1 MSEAKQAALAAKAAV
16 PAMAQASTE
25 LKDKALLAMAAALRA
40 QASAICEAN
49 ATDCAV
55 AEEKGISPSMLD
67 RLSLNEA
74 RIESMASALEQLAN
88 LADPVGKVVE
98 ERTLYNGLQMRRVTV
113 PLGVVAMVYE
123 ARPNVTADAAGICVK
138 SGNACVLRGGSSAIN
153 SNMAIAKALREAV
166 ASVGLPADAVVAI
179 SSTSRTE
186 TDNLLRLRG
195 LVDVLIPRG
204 GAGLIQHC
212 VECAT
217 VPVIETGVGNCHVYV
232 HETANFEMARAI
244 IMNAKTQRPSVC
256 NACESVLV
264 DYSVAKEFLP
274 QMLTQL
280 AQAGV
285 TVHGDEFVRSCAAL
299 ASEGVSG
306 EPTPLGM
313 FVDATEED
321 WGREYLGLE
330 ISIKCI
336 SGGVEEAIAHIN
348 QYGTG
353 HSECI
358 VASDSAAITR
368 FQQGVDAAAVYA
380 NASTRFTDGGEF
392 GLGAEIGI
400 STQKLHVRGPFAL
413 EALTSTKY
421 LINGEGQVR
430 G

>member
-1 MSEAKQAALAAKAAV
+1 MSEAKQAALAAKMAATR
-16 PAMAQASTE
+16 MAQASTE
-25 LKDKALLAMAAALRA
+25 QKNQALFAMASALRA
-40 QASAICEAN
+40 NVADICAANQQDCEA
-49 ATDCAV
+49 AK
-55 AEEKGISPSMLD
+55 EKGISASLLD
-67 RLSLNEA
+67 RLALSPE
-74 RIESMASALEQLAN
+74 RIEGMASALEQLAALN
-88 LADPVGKVVE
+88 DPVGKTIE
-98 ERTLYNGLQMRRVTV
+98 ERTLYNGLQLRKVTV

-138 SGNACVLRGGSSAIN
+138 SGNACVLRGGSLAVH
-153 SNMAIAKALREAV
+153 SNVAIAKVLRSAV
-166 ASVGLPADAVVAI
+166 EGAGLPADSIVAI
-179 SSTSRTE
+179 ASTDRAE
-186 TDNLLRLRG
+186 TDELLRLRG

-232 HETANFEMARAI
+232 HESADLPMARSI
-244 IMNAKTQRPSVC
+244 VMNAKTQRPGVC

-264 DYSVAKEFLP
+264 DSSVAEAFLP
-274 QMLTQL
+274 QLLEEL
-280 AQAGV
+280 ADAGV
-285 TVHGDEFVRSCAAL
+285 TVHGDEAAARAAGLAGGKAQELFVA
-299 ASEGVSG
+299 
-306 EPTPLGM
+306 
-313 FVDATEED
+313 ATEDD

-336 SGGVEEAIAHIN
+336 DGGVEEAIAHIN
-348 QYGTG
+348 RFGTG

-358 VASDSAAITR
+358 VATDAAAIAR

-413 EALTSTKY
+413 EALTSMKY
-421 LINGEGQVR
+421 LLNGEGQVR

>member
-1 MSEAKQAALAAKAAV
+1 MSEAKQAALAAKMAATR
-16 PAMAQASTE
+16 MAQASTE
-25 LKDKALLAMAAALRA
+25 QKNQALFAMASALRA
-40 QASAICEAN
+40 NVADICAANQQDCEA
-49 ATDCAV
+49 AKG
-55 AEEKGISPSMLD
+55 KGISASLLD
-67 RLSLNEA
+67 RLALSPE
-74 RIESMASALEQLAN
+74 RIEGMASALEQLAALN
-88 LADPVGKVVE
+88 DPVGKTIE
-98 ERTLYNGLQMRRVTV
+98 ERTLYNGLQLRKVTV

-138 SGNACVLRGGSSAIN
+138 SGNACVLRGGSLAVH
-153 SNMAIAKALREAV
+153 SNVAIAQVLRSAV
-166 ASVGLPADAVVAI
+166 EGAGLPADSIVAI
-179 SSTSRTE
+179 ASTDRAE
-186 TDNLLRLRG
+186 TDELLRLRG

-232 HETANFEMARAI
+232 HESADLPMARSI
-244 IMNAKTQRPSVC
+244 VMNAKTQRSGVC

-264 DYSVAKEFLP
+264 DSSVAEAFLP
-274 QMLTQL
+274 QLLEEL
-280 AQAGV
+280 ADAGV
-285 TVHGDEFVRSCAAL
+285 TVHGDEAAARAAGLAGGKAQELFVA
-299 ASEGVSG
+299 
-306 EPTPLGM
+306 
-313 FVDATEED
+313 ATEDD

-336 SGGVEEAIAHIN
+336 DGGVEEAIAHIN
-348 QYGTG
+348 RFGTG

-358 VASDSAAITR
+358 VATDAAAIAR
-368 FQQGVDAAAVYA
+368 FQQEVDAAAVYA

-413 EALTSTKY
+413 EALTSMKY
-421 LINGEGQVR
+421 LLNGEGQVR

>member
-1 MSEAKQAALAAKAAV
+1 MSEAKQAALAAKAAA

-40 QASAICEAN
+40 QTSAICEAN

-55 AEEKGISPSMLD
+55 AKEKGISPSMLD

-153 SNMAIAKALREAV
+153 SNLAIADVLRKAV

-280 AQAGV
+280 TQAGV
-285 TVHGDEFVRSCAAL
+285 TVHGDELVRGCAAL

-313 FVDATEED
+313 FVDATVED

-336 SGGVEEAIAHIN
+336 NGGVEEAIAHIN

-358 VASDSAAITR
+358 VAADNAAIIR

>member
-1 MSEAKQAALAAKAAV
+1 MSEAKQAALAAKMAATR
-16 PAMAQASTE
+16 MAQASTE
-25 LKDKALLAMAAALRA
+25 QKNQALFAMASALRA
-40 QASAICEAN
+40 NVADICAANQQDCEA
-49 ATDCAV
+49 AK
-55 AEEKGISPSMLD
+55 EKGISASLLD
-67 RLSLNEA
+67 RLALSPE
-74 RIESMASALEQLAN
+74 RIEGMASALEQLAALN
-88 LADPVGKVVE
+88 DPVGKTIE
-98 ERTLYNGLQMRRVTV
+98 ERTLYNGLQLRKVTV

-138 SGNACVLRGGSSAIN
+138 SGNACVLRGGSLAVH
-153 SNMAIAKALREAV
+153 SNVAIAQVLRSAV
-166 ASVGLPADAVVAI
+166 EGAGLPADSIVAI
-179 SSTSRTE
+179 ASTDRAE
-186 TDNLLRLRG
+186 TDELLRLRG

-217 VPVIETGVGNCHVYV
+217 VPVIETGVGNCHVYA
-232 HETANFEMARAI
+232 HESADLPIARSI
-244 IMNAKTQRPSVC
+244 VMNAKTQRPGVC

-264 DYSVAKEFLP
+264 DSSVAEAFLP
-274 QMLTQL
+274 QLLEEL
-280 AQAGV
+280 ADAGV
-285 TVHGDEFVRSCAAL
+285 TVHGDEAAARAAGLAGGKAQELFVA
-299 ASEGVSG
+299 
-306 EPTPLGM
+306 
-313 FVDATEED
+313 ATEDD

-336 SGGVEEAIAHIN
+336 DGGVEEAIAHIN
-348 QYGTG
+348 RFGTG

-358 VASDSAAITR
+358 VATDAAAIAR

-413 EALTSTKY
+413 EALTSMKY
-421 LINGEGQVR
+421 LLNGEGQVR

>member
-1 MSEAKQAALAAKAAV
+1 MSEAKQAALAAKAA
-16 PAMAQASTE
+16 ATRMAQASTE
-25 LKDKALLAMAAALRA
+25 QKNQALFAMASALRA
-40 QASAICEAN
+40 NVADICAANRQDCEA
-49 ATDCAV
+49 AK
-55 AEEKGISPSMLD
+55 EKGISASLLD
-67 RLSLNEA
+67 RLALSPD
-74 RIESMASALEQLAN
+74 RIEGMASALEQLAA
-88 LADPVGKVVE
+88 LDDPVGKTIE
-98 ERTLYNGLQMRRVTV
+98 ERTLYNGLQLRKVTV

-138 SGNACVLRGGSSAIN
+138 SGNACVLRGGSLAVH
-153 SNMAIAKALREAV
+153 SNVAIAQVLRSAV
-166 ASVGLPADAVVAI
+166 EGAGLPADSIVAI
-179 SSTSRTE
+179 ASTDRAE
-186 TDNLLRLRG
+186 TDELLRLRG

-232 HETANFEMARAI
+232 HESASLPMARSI
-244 IMNAKTQRPSVC
+244 IMNAKTQRPGVC

-264 DYSVAKEFLP
+264 DSSVAEAFLP
-274 QMLTQL
+274 QLLTGL
-280 AQAGV
+280 ADAGV
-285 TVHGDEFVRSCAAL
+285 AVHGDEAVARAAGSAGGKAQELFVA
-299 ASEGVSG
+299 
-306 EPTPLGM
+306 
-313 FVDATEED
+313 ATEDD

-336 SGGVEEAIAHIN
+336 DGGVEEAIAHIN
-348 QYGTG
+348 RYGTG

-358 VASDSAAITR
+358 VAADDAAIAR
-368 FQQGVDAAAVYA
+368 FQQGVDAAAVYT

-413 EALTSTKY
+413 EALTSMKY
-421 LINGEGQVR
+421 LLNGEGQVR

>member
-1 MSEAKQAALAAKAAV
+1 MSEAKQAALAAKMAATR
-16 PAMAQASTE
+16 MAQASAE
-25 LKDKALLAMAAALRA
+25 QKNQALFAMASALRA
-40 QASAICEAN
+40 NVADICAANQQDCEA
-49 ATDCAV
+49 AK
-55 AEEKGISPSMLD
+55 EKGISASLLD
-67 RLSLNEA
+67 RLALSPE
-74 RIESMASALEQLAN
+74 RIEGMASALEQLAALN
-88 LADPVGKVVE
+88 DPVGKTIE
-98 ERTLYNGLQMRRVTV
+98 ERTLYNGLQLRKVTV

-138 SGNACVLRGGSSAIN
+138 SGNACVLRGGSLAVH
-153 SNMAIAKALREAV
+153 SNVAIAQVLRSAV
-166 ASVGLPADAVVAI
+166 EGAGLPADSIVAI
-179 SSTSRTE
+179 ASTDRAE
-186 TDNLLRLRG
+186 TDELLRLRG

-232 HETANFEMARAI
+232 HESADLPMARSI
-244 IMNAKTQRPSVC
+244 VMNAKTQRPGVC

-264 DYSVAKEFLP
+264 DSSVAEAFLP
-274 QMLTQL
+274 QLLEEL
-280 AQAGV
+280 ADAGV
-285 TVHGDEFVRSCAAL
+285 TVHGDEAAARAAGLAGGKAQELFVA
-299 ASEGVSG
+299 
-306 EPTPLGM
+306 
-313 FVDATEED
+313 ATEDD

-336 SGGVEEAIAHIN
+336 DGGVEEAIAHIN
-348 QYGTG
+348 RFGTG

-358 VASDSAAITR
+358 VATDAAAIAR

-413 EALTSTKY
+413 EALTSMKY
-421 LINGEGQVR
+421 LLNGEGQVR

>member
-1 MSEAKQAALAAKAAV
+1 MSEAKQAALAAKMAATR
-16 PAMAQASTE
+16 MAQASTE
-25 LKDKALLAMAAALRA
+25 QKNQALFAMASALRA
-40 QASAICEAN
+40 NVADICAANQQDCEA
-49 ATDCAV
+49 AK
-55 AEEKGISPSMLD
+55 EKGISASLLD
-67 RLSLNEA
+67 RLALSPE
-74 RIESMASALEQLAN
+74 RIEGMASALEQLAALN
-88 LADPVGKVVE
+88 DPVGKTIE
-98 ERTLYNGLQMRRVTV
+98 ERTLYNGLQLRKVTV

-138 SGNACVLRGGSSAIN
+138 SGNACVLRGGSLAVH
-153 SNMAIAKALREAV
+153 SNVAIAQVLRSAV
-166 ASVGLPADAVVAI
+166 EGAGLPADSIVAI
-179 SSTSRTE
+179 ASTDRAE
-186 TDNLLRLRG
+186 TDELLRLRG

-232 HETANFEMARAI
+232 HESADLPMARSI
-244 IMNAKTQRPSVC
+244 VMNAKTQRPGVC

-264 DYSVAKEFLP
+264 DSSVAEAFLP
-274 QMLTQL
+274 QLLEEL
-280 AQAGV
+280 ADAGV
-285 TVHGDEFVRSCAAL
+285 TVHGDEAAARAAGLAGGKAQELFVA
-299 ASEGVSG
+299 
-306 EPTPLGM
+306 
-313 FVDATEED
+313 ATEDD

-336 SGGVEEAIAHIN
+336 DGGVEEAIAHIN
-348 QYGTG
+348 RFGTG

-358 VASDSAAITR
+358 VATDAAAIAR

-413 EALTSTKY
+413 EALTSMKY
-421 LINGEGQVR
+421 LLNGEGQVR

>member
-1 MSEAKQAALAAKAAV
+1 MSEAKQAALAAKMAATR
-16 PAMAQASTE
+16 MAQASTE
-25 LKDKALLAMAAALRA
+25 QKNQALFAMASALRA
-40 QASAICEAN
+40 NVADICAANQQDCEA
-49 ATDCAV
+49 AK
-55 AEEKGISPSMLD
+55 EKGISASLLD
-67 RLSLNEA
+67 RLALSPE
-74 RIESMASALEQLAN
+74 RIEGMASALEQLAALN
-88 LADPVGKVVE
+88 DPVGKTIE
-98 ERTLYNGLQMRRVTV
+98 ERTLYNGLQLRKVTV

-138 SGNACVLRGGSSAIN
+138 SGNACVLRGGSLAVH
-153 SNMAIAKALREAV
+153 SNVAIAQVLRSAV
-166 ASVGLPADAVVAI
+166 EGAGLPADSIVAI
-179 SSTSRTE
+179 ASTDRAE
-186 TDNLLRLRG
+186 TDELLRLRG

-232 HETANFEMARAI
+232 HESADLPMARSI
-244 IMNAKTQRPSVC
+244 VMNAKTQRPGVC

-264 DYSVAKEFLP
+264 DSSVAEAFLP
-274 QMLTQL
+274 QLLEEL
-280 AQAGV
+280 ADAGV
-285 TVHGDEFVRSCAAL
+285 TVHGDEAAARAAGLAGGKAQELFVA
-299 ASEGVSG
+299 
-306 EPTPLGM
+306 
-313 FVDATEED
+313 ATEDD

-336 SGGVEEAIAHIN
+336 DGGVEEAIAHIN
-348 QYGTG
+348 RFGTG

-358 VASDSAAITR
+358 VATDAAVIAR

-413 EALTSTKY
+413 EALTSMKY
-421 LINGEGQVR
+421 LLNGEGQVR

>member
-1 MSEAKQAALAAKAAV
+1 MSEAKQAALAAKMAATR
-16 PAMAQASTE
+16 MAQASTE
-25 LKDKALLAMAAALRA
+25 QKNQALFAMASALRA
-40 QASAICEAN
+40 NVADICAANQQDCEA
-49 ATDCAV
+49 AK
-55 AEEKGISPSMLD
+55 EKGISASLLD
-67 RLSLNEA
+67 RLALSPE
-74 RIESMASALEQLAN
+74 RIEGMASALEQLAALN
-88 LADPVGKVVE
+88 DPVGKTIE
-98 ERTLYNGLQMRRVTV
+98 ERTLYNGLQLRKVTV

-138 SGNACVLRGGSSAIN
+138 SGNACVLRGGSLAVH
-153 SNMAIAKALREAV
+153 SNVAIAKVLRSAV
-166 ASVGLPADAVVAI
+166 EGAGLPADSIVAI
-179 SSTSRTE
+179 ASTDRAE
-186 TDNLLRLRG
+186 TDELLRLRG

-232 HETANFEMARAI
+232 HESADLPMARSI
-244 IMNAKTQRPSVC
+244 VMNAKTQRPGVC

-264 DYSVAKEFLP
+264 DSSVAEAFLP
-274 QMLTQL
+274 QLLEEL
-280 AQAGV
+280 ADAGV
-285 TVHGDEFVRSCAAL
+285 TVHGDEAAARAAGLAGGKAQELFVA
-299 ASEGVSG
+299 
-306 EPTPLGM
+306 
-313 FVDATEED
+313 ATEDD

-336 SGGVEEAIAHIN
+336 DGGVEEAIAHIN
-348 QYGTG
+348 HFGTG

-358 VASDSAAITR
+358 VATDAAAIAR

-413 EALTSTKY
+413 EALTSMKY
-421 LINGEGQVR
+421 LLNGEGQVR

>member
-1 MSEAKQAALAAKAAV
+1 MSEAKQAALAAKMAATR
-16 PAMAQASTE
+16 MAQASTE
-25 LKDKALLAMAAALRA
+25 QKNQALFAMASALRA
-40 QASAICEAN
+40 NVADICAANQQDCEA
-49 ATDCAV
+49 AK
-55 AEEKGISPSMLD
+55 EKGISASLLD
-67 RLSLNEA
+67 RLALSPE
-74 RIESMASALEQLAN
+74 RIEGMASALEQLAALN
-88 LADPVGKVVE
+88 DPVGKTIE
-98 ERTLYNGLQMRRVTV
+98 ERTLYNGLQLRKVTV

-138 SGNACVLRGGSSAIN
+138 SGNACVLRGGSLAVH
-153 SNMAIAKALREAV
+153 SNVAIAQVLRSAV
-166 ASVGLPADAVVAI
+166 EGAGLPADSIVAI
-179 SSTSRTE
+179 ASTDRAE
-186 TDNLLRLRG
+186 TDELLRLRG

-232 HETANFEMARAI
+232 HESADLPMARSI
-244 IMNAKTQRPSVC
+244 VMNAKTQRPGVC

-264 DYSVAKEFLP
+264 DSSVAEAFLP
-274 QMLTQL
+274 QLLEEL
-280 AQAGV
+280 ADAGV
-285 TVHGDEFVRSCAAL
+285 TVHGDEAAARAAGLAGGKAQELFVA
-299 ASEGVSG
+299 
-306 EPTPLGM
+306 
-313 FVDATEED
+313 ATEDD

-336 SGGVEEAIAHIN
+336 DGGVEEAIAHIN
-348 QYGTG
+348 HFGTG

-358 VASDSAAITR
+358 VATDAAAIAR

-413 EALTSTKY
+413 EALTSMKY
-421 LINGEGQVR
+421 LLNGEGQVR

>member
-1 MSEAKQAALAAKAAV
+1 MSEAKQAALAAKMAATR
-16 PAMAQASTE
+16 MAQASTE
-25 LKDKALLAMAAALRA
+25 QKNQALFAMASALRA
-40 QASAICEAN
+40 NVADICAANQQDCEA
-49 ATDCAV
+49 AK
-55 AEEKGISPSMLD
+55 EKGISASLLD
-67 RLSLNEA
+67 RLALSPE
-74 RIESMASALEQLAN
+74 RIEGMASALEQLAALN
-88 LADPVGKVVE
+88 DPVGKTIE
-98 ERTLYNGLQMRRVTV
+98 ERTLYNGLQLRKVTV

-138 SGNACVLRGGSSAIN
+138 SGNACVLRGGSLAVH
-153 SNMAIAKALREAV
+153 SNVAIAKVLRSAV
-166 ASVGLPADAVVAI
+166 EGAGLPADSIVAI
-179 SSTSRTE
+179 ASTDRAE
-186 TDNLLRLRG
+186 TDELLRLRG

-232 HETANFEMARAI
+232 HESADLPIARSI
-244 IMNAKTQRPSVC
+244 IMNAKTQRPGVC

-264 DYSVAKEFLP
+264 DSSVAEAFLP
-274 QMLTQL
+274 QLLEEL
-280 AQAGV
+280 ADAGV
-285 TVHGDEFVRSCAAL
+285 TVHGDEAAARAAGLAGGKAQELFVA
-299 ASEGVSG
+299 
-306 EPTPLGM
+306 
-313 FVDATEED
+313 ATEDD

-336 SGGVEEAIAHIN
+336 DGGVEEAIAHIN
-348 QYGTG
+348 RFGTG

-358 VASDSAAITR
+358 VATDAAAIAR

-413 EALTSTKY
+413 EALTSMKY
-421 LINGEGQVR
+421 LLNGEGQVR